1 MPAQRVERAVRMRRS
16 TISSLAITAFLTIGA
31 ASAAHDQQAKAIYTA
46 SQFGAY
52 HSSFCPPILVILES
66 AGFHGY
72 SCTPSGGTL
81 DNIAK
86 VLADP
91 RSLGFVQLDVLA
103 RWALDNIEAAKK
115 LVVIRTLACE
125 GLWMVTR
132 NNDMAVVKFGQIV
145 GSARR
150 LQFAVADGGSRASF
164 EFLQKVDPSGLGRAR
179 NIQVVE
185 NATAA
190 IDRVA
195 SGGADVGFFV
205 QYAERSNPNVK
216 LLQERKLRTVPVVNY
231 ELIAAKVADMPV
243 YKVQTFSLKAWG
255 STGGDGQ
262 YTTACTPAVIMTGSP
277 ESIVDPNDAND
288 QRALFNKIKAA
299 PAAAFLPKDGWLAR
313 LISGTRS
320 VPEPALKDMLEA
332 YDAAK
337 KKAEQITP

>member
-1 MPAQRVERAVRMRRS
+1 MRRS
-16 TISSLAITAFLTIGA
+16 TTSSLAITAFLTIGA

-103 RWALDNIEAAKK
+103 RWALDNTEAAKK

-164 EFLQKVDPSGLGRAR
+164 EFLQKVDPNGLGRAR

-205 QYAERSNPNVK
+205 QYAEPSNPNIK
-216 LLQERKLRTVPVVNY
+216 LLQKRKLRTVPVVNH

-243 YKVQTFSLKAWG
+243 YKVQTFSLNAWG
-255 STGGDGQ
+255 SMGGDGQ
-262 YTTACTPAVIMTGSP
+262 HTTACTPAVIITG
-277 ESIVDPNDAND
+277 
-288 QRALFNKIKAA
+288 
-299 PAAAFLPKDGWLAR
+299 
-313 LISGTRS
+313 
-320 VPEPALKDMLEA
+320 
-332 YDAAK
+332 
-337 KKAEQITP
+337 

>member
-1 MPAQRVERAVRMRRS
+1 
-16 TISSLAITAFLTIGA
+16 
-31 ASAAHDQQAKAIYTA
+31 
-46 SQFGAY
+46 
-52 HSSFCPPILVILES
+52 
-66 AGFHGY
+66 
-72 SCTPSGGTL
+72 
-81 DNIAK
+81 
-86 VLADP
+86 
-91 RSLGFVQLDVLA
+91 
-103 RWALDNIEAAKK
+103 
-115 LVVIRTLACE
+115 
-125 GLWMVTR
+125 MVTR
-132 NNDMAVVKFGQIV
+132 HNDMAVVKFGQIV

-164 EFLQKVDPSGLGRAR
+164 EFLQKVDPNGLGRAR

-205 QYAERSNPNVK
+205 QYAEPSNPNIK
-216 LLQERKLRTVPVVNY
+216 LLQERKLRTVPVVNS

-243 YKVQTFSLKAWG
+243 YKVQTFSLSTWG
-255 STGGDGQ
+255 SMGGDGQ
-262 YTTACTPAVIMTGSP
+262 YTTACTPAVIITGSP
-277 ESIVDPNDAND
+277 ESVVDPNDAND

-313 LISGTRS
+313 FISGTRS
-320 VPEPALKDMLEA
+320 VPEPALKNMLAA

>member
-1 MPAQRVERAVRMRRS
+1 MGRS
-16 TISSLAITAFLTIGA
+16 TISSLAIAGFLTVGA

-52 HSSFCPPILVILES
+52 HSSFCPPIVVILES

-91 RSLGFVQLDVLA
+91 RSLGFVQLDILA
-103 RWALDNIEAAKK
+103 RWALENIEGAKK

-164 EFLQKVDPSGLGRAR
+164 EFLQKVDPNGLGRAR

-195 SGGADVGFFV
+195 SGGPDVGFFV
-205 QYAERSNPNVK
+205 QYTERSNPNVK
-216 LLQERKLRTVPVVNY
+216 LLQERKLRTVPVVNH

-243 YKVQTFSLKAWG
+243 YKVQTFSLNAWSSMG
-255 STGGDGQ
+255 PRRSTYDSLHAGRYHDGL
-262 YTTACTPAVIMTGSP
+262 TGIDRRP
-277 ESIVDPNDAND
+277 E
-288 QRALFNKIKAA
+288 
-299 PAAAFLPKDGWLAR
+299 
-313 LISGTRS
+313 
-320 VPEPALKDMLEA
+320 
-332 YDAAK
+332 
-337 KKAEQITP
+337 

>member
-1 MPAQRVERAVRMRRS
+1 
-16 TISSLAITAFLTIGA
+16 
-31 ASAAHDQQAKAIYTA
+31 
-46 SQFGAY
+46 
-52 HSSFCPPILVILES
+52 
-66 AGFHGY
+66 
-72 SCTPSGGTL
+72 
-81 DNIAK
+81 
-86 VLADP
+86 
-91 RSLGFVQLDVLA
+91 
-103 RWALDNIEAAKK
+103 
-115 LVVIRTLACE
+115 
-125 GLWMVTR
+125 MVTR

-164 EFLQKVDPSGLGRAR
+164 EFLQKVDPNGLGRAR

-216 LLQERKLRTVPVVNY
+216 ILQKRKLRTVPVVNY

-243 YKVQTFSLKAWG
+243 YKVQTFSLNAWG
-255 STGGDGQ
+255 SMGGDGQ
-262 YTTACTPAVIMTGSP
+262 HTTACTPAVIITGSP

-288 QRALFNKIKAA
+288 QRALFNKIKTA
-299 PAAAFLPKDGWLAR
+299 PAAAFLPKEGWLAR

-320 VPEPALKDMLEA
+320 VPEPALKDMLAA